1 MWVTPCTKICTLSWV
16 FSGLML
22 CILLEDLQRLK
33 KPKRSRKW
41 ERKRGAGR
49 ERVRQGRKKSGSLGK
64 LALLW
69 SPGQLKFCRYFKV
82 VIYLRST
89 AQVRVHGCPR
99 SPILQRLLIDSNQ
112 HLGGI
117 TRETKWGSRQQAIW
131 SVIFNYPNDIHRQ
144 NLSHPS
150 GQHITIDNVC
160 LKTGL

>member
-1 MWVTPCTKICTLSWV
+1 MGVQQINALICV
-16 FSGLML
+16 YFA
-22 CILLEDLQRLK
+22 R
-33 KPKRSRKW
+33 RSNEEARQ
-41 ERKRGAGR
+41 EVRKRKR
-49 ERVRQGRKKSGSLGK
+49 DRKTKSETGRKKSGSFGK
-64 LALLW
+64 LALFW

-89 AQVRVHGCPR
+89 VQVRVHGCPR
-99 SPILQRLLIDSNQ
+99 SPILPRLLIDSNQ

-117 TRETKWGSRQQAIW
+117 TRETKWGSRQRAIW
-131 SVIFNYPNDIHRQ
+131 SVIFNYPNYIHRQ

>member
-1 MWVTPCTKICTLSWV
+1 MDYCSL
-16 FSGLML
+16 F
-22 CILLEDLQRLK
+22 LLEDLQKLK
-33 KPKRSRKW
+33 KKKKKEEERWEASKKKRDWKTKSKT
-41 ERKRGAGR
+41 
-49 ERVRQGRKKSGSLGK
+49 GRKKSSSFGK

-99 SPILQRLLIDSNQ
+99 SPILPRLLIDSNQ

-117 TRETKWGSRQQAIW
+117 ARETKWGSRQRAIW
-131 SVIFNYPNDIHRQ
+131 SVIFNYPNDIHRK